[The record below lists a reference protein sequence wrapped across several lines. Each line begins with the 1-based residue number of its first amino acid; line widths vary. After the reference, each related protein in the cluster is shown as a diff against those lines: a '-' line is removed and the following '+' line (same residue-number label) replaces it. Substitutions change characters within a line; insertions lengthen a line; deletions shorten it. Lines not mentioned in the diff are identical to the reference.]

1 MSKKKK
7 SGTDVEKLMNDD
19 RFKDMFEDEEFA
31 RDVNSD
37 AYKLN
42 NPVSKTILNHS
53 CLPIRA
59 FSL

>member
-1 MSKKKK
+1 MDDLIQQNKKAEMSKKKK

-42 NPVSKTILNHS
+42 NPVSKTY
-53 CLPIRA
+53 P
-59 FSL
+59 